1 MENQKITKVKA
12 KELFNENQVALLSS
26 RFELLDLETLNNKIE
41 TADERLDETNESY
54 VDKFWFGWKKAI
66 KLTFSV
72 NFYDDTYVKF
82 DNDSRVELENNNEY
96 YLFNGNYGI
105 DYLVILNHNQ
115 NNTIIYGIDK
125 E

>member
-1 MENQKITKVKA
+1 MENEKITKVKA
-12 KELFNENQVALLSS
+12 KELFNKNQVALLSS
-26 RFELLDLETLNNKIE
+26 RFEILDLETLTNKIE
-41 TADERLDETNESY
+41 TADEKLDETNETY

-66 KLTFSV
+66 KIT
-72 NFYDDTYVKF
+72 DTYVKF

-115 NNTIIYGIDK
+115 DNTIIYGVDK